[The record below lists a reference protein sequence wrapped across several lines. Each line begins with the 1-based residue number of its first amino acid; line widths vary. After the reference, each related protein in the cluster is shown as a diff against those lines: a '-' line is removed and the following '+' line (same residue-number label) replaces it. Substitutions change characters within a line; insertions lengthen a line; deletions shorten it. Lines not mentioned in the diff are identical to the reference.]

1 MSHCISSARTSC
13 PCHLDG
19 TFAIPTPPL
28 PRLFVRRVVNFSH
41 GFGRLCTLLDVP
53 PARGASPGYIISP
66 LGFLQIVYEKGCFVR
81 KINCCKDRS
90 SHFCLGKR
98 NCRFAVRELRLES
111 NKFVVPFFGYFFS
124 PCSFGTSFNGVGSM
138 VLAKKGI
145 STPAIV
151 GCGCASGGCC
161 AAAAGLVGGCLLA
174 VAGAACSGQRRRRAP
189 SYGLR
194 ERRARCRTTGGA
206 PGGSEVVAG
215 GAALE
220 FAGFMENPSRL

>member
-1 MSHCISSARTSC
+1 
-13 PCHLDG
+13 
-19 TFAIPTPPL
+19 
-28 PRLFVRRVVNFSH
+28 
-41 GFGRLCTLLDVP
+41 
-53 PARGASPGYIISP
+53 
-66 LGFLQIVYEKGCFVR
+66 
-81 KINCCKDRS
+81 
-90 SHFCLGKR
+90 
-98 NCRFAVRELRLES
+98 
-111 NKFVVPFFGYFFS
+111 
-124 PCSFGTSFNGVGSM
+124 M
-138 VLAKKGI
+138 VLATKGI

-151 GCGCASGGCC
+151 GCGCASGGLLRGRRGARRG
-161 AAAAGLVGGCLLA
+161 AARLA